1 MKNRIPL
8 MKILAHSLF
17 TFHMDPPLKSPTNSQ
32 YTPVTELPEH
42 ESSREKNMYHLPA
55 IGFE

>member
-1 MKNRIPL
+1 